1 MNVRHIIVNAL
12 VFGSLAAAPAALM
25 AADQLRTQDRLHA
38 SDVTATQL
46 QTQQRDRLHAQDA
59 AAAGSRVMTQSRS
72 QARTSAATRTSTQTR
87 TQQRDRIHK

>member
-25 AADQLRTQDRLHA
+25 AADQLQTRDRLHA
-38 SDVTATQL
+38 SDATATQL
-46 QTQQRDRLHAQDA
+46 QTRQRDRLHVQDGTA
-59 AAAGSRVMTQSRS
+59 SGSRVMTQSRS
-72 QARTSAATRTSTQTR
+72 QARNSAATRTSTQTR